1 MSTGS
6 DSNLPHKTLFK
17 KVIFFDFRNMK
28 NFYQKKKKK
37 TKTKTNLAE
46 APWTTSI
53 AGNRASDSHSC
64 KLDSISAC
72 VHNNV

>member
-17 KVIFFDFRNMK
+17 KVIFFDFRIMK

-37 TKTKTNLAE
+37 KK
-46 APWTTSI
+46 P
-53 AGNRASDSHSC
+53 SDHITIINYLPFLYRLGLLGVPLFSSRM
-64 KLDSISAC
+64 
-72 VHNNV
+72 